1 MAGFFG
7 RISRTVRICVIAVAA
22 ACGVP
27 QARATDPSCPPAAA
41 CDVSSD
47 VWLVSTRRLPC
58 IGGIPRRA
66 DLEVERCTDPTRGR
80 WEQADLAGLLDD
92 PARPLLIFIHGN
104 RYEPHEAKAQ
114 GLQFDRRMLAA
125 CPDVP
130 GVRTVIF
137 SWPSEQE
144 RILLRDGRA
153 KYARAHADGHYLGWL
168 LGQIAPQQPVA
179 IVAYSFGALIT
190 VTALDDLVD
199 RERSG
204 AGDLQPWTNRP
215 GRTHVVFIAAAVRC
229 DAFGPRGPFR
239 ETLACCDRLSLMINS
254 RDDALRFFPWLDK
267 RLRVQALG
275 YVGMPRSWVP
285 GDVEFSATDAADVV
299 GRNHGLPLYLA
310 SPGLTARIS
319 REALSGLGVAADPLP
334 ITPGP

>member
-1 MAGFFG
+1 M
-7 RISRTVRICVIAVAA
+7 
-22 ACGVP
+22 
-27 QARATDPSCPPAAA
+27 
-41 CDVSSD
+41 
-47 VWLVSTRRLPC
+47 
-58 IGGIPRRA
+58 
-66 DLEVERCTDPTRGR
+66 
-80 WEQADLAGLLDD
+80 
-92 PARPLLIFIHGN
+92 
-104 RYEPHEAKAQ
+104 
-114 GLQFDRRMLAA
+114 
-125 CPDVP
+125 
-130 GVRTVIF
+130 
-137 SWPSEQE
+137 
-144 RILLRDGRA
+144 
-153 KYARAHADGHYLGWL
+153 
-168 LGQIAPQQPVA
+168 
-179 IVAYSFGALIT
+179 AYSFGALIT

-299 GRNHGLPLYLA
+299 GKNHGLPLYLA

-334 ITPGP
+334 ITRGP